1 MAQKKA
7 PAPLIPAV
15 IYARYSS
22 SGQREESI
30 EGQLRECHD
39 FARRNGLT
47 VVGEYVD
54 KALTGRSDK
63 RPDFQRMLRD
73 CERGVFQA
81 VICWK
86 MDRFARNRYDSAMYK
101 YKLKRNGVR
110 IFYAKESIPEGP
122 EGIILESVMEGYAEY
137 YSENL
142 SQNVKRGYYDSALE
156 LKTLGQTVL
165 GLRKG
170 PDGRFEIDPATAPIV
185 RRIFEEYAAGE
196 RAKDIY
202 TRLNDEGY
210 RTSRGGLFN
219 KNSLRRI
226 LQNEK
231 YVGVYEFRDIRVEDG
246 IPAIV
251 DRELFDRCQGM
262 VEKHHRA
269 PAADRATSFL
279 LTAKLFCGHCG
290 EPMTG
295 DGGTGRSGRVYNYY
309 TCNGR
314 RVHKCQKE
322 RAPKEWIEQLVVDE
336 LVDLIHSDD
345 FVNEV
350 ADRCMEFQQ
359 REKDQSALRALEAR
373 QKENEKAIQNMLAAI
388 EAGIITPSTKS
399 RLMELEAER
408 GQIEK
413 GIAQQLIAEPTLE
426 RDQVVYFLERFRDGD
441 VSDEGYRAFL
451 VDTFLNSVYL
461 YDDDKLV
468 LVLNYTGE
476 RCKVTLDLV
485 ESAVEGDGL
494 GGSCFAPFC
503 AECLAVGV
511 LVCSCGIAY
520 GNRVVRPFQ
529 SVAQLYH
536 SASNPNSVAG
546 INSHSGEGRGSRIV
560 DRKKRRSFFFL
571 ACSSRLRITF
581 ASRISSAV
589 CSWVAQD
596 LGLAAISSN
605 RSTCSARSPPIA
617 VSAAVSSNHSSA
629 VGCCVSVA
637 GLCVFRR
644 RSSSMDNC
652 LSDSELKLHP
662 LLQIFF
668 IVEPIIPAPHATGGS
683 VGDILSAVRPA
694 DIIAFAA
701 HQRNE
706 LLPVAG
712 VPHTLV
718 DGVHQPELQALS
730 SGGGVV
736 LRPGHRLNLSSFLR
750 LEHRQTELHTHL
762 VITLAQLCQLLL
774 ADVQFLPVLKAD
786 TVDKEVGVDVVPIQ
800 VGTDQHLPSL
810 KPLGQLQCGGVCS
823 YRVHVLVRREGLH
836 HVIEH
841 RAALLVVQQLGA

>member
-7 PAPLIPAV
+7 APLIPAV

-101 YKLKRNGVR
+101 YKLKKHGVR

-170 PDGRFEIDPATAPIV
+170 ADGRFELDPATAPIV
-185 RRIFEEYAAGE
+185 RRIFEEYAAGDS
-196 RAKDIY
+196 AKEIY
-202 TRLNDEGY
+202 HRLNDEGY

-231 YVGVYEFRDIRVEDG
+231 YVGVYEFKDIRVENA

-251 DRELFDRCQGM
+251 NRELFDKVQAM

-269 PAADRATSFL
+269 PAAQRETSFL

-295 DGGTGRSGRVYNYY
+295 DGGTSRTGRVYYYY

-314 RVHKCQKE
+314 RAHKCKKE
-322 RAPKEWIEQLVVDE
+322 RAPKAWIEQLVVDE
-336 LVDLIHSDD
+336 LVALIHSDE

-350 ADRCMEFQQ
+350 ADKCMEYQQ
-359 REKDQSALRALEAR
+359 REKDDSALRALEAR

-494 GGSCFAPFC
+494 SGSCFAPSS
-503 AECLAVGV
+503 ALK
-511 LVCSCGIAY
+511 GICD
-520 GNRVVRPFQ
+520 RQMPFLHMGEK
-529 SVAQLYH
+529 SL
-536 SASNPNSVAG
+536 NSVYF
-546 INSHSGEGRGSRIV
+546 GRKIG
-560 DRKKRRSFFFL
+560 
-571 ACSSRLRITF
+571 
-581 ASRISSAV
+581 
-589 CSWVAQD
+589 
-596 LGLAAISSN
+596 
-605 RSTCSARSPPIA
+605 
-617 VSAAVSSNHSSA
+617 
-629 VGCCVSVA
+629 
-637 GLCVFRR
+637 
-644 RSSSMDNC
+644 
-652 LSDSELKLHP
+652 
-662 LLQIFF
+662 
-668 IVEPIIPAPHATGGS
+668 
-683 VGDILSAVRPA
+683 
-694 DIIAFAA
+694 
-701 HQRNE
+701 
-706 LLPVAG
+706 
-712 VPHTLV
+712 
-718 DGVHQPELQALS
+718 
-730 SGGGVV
+730 
-736 LRPGHRLNLSSFLR
+736 
-750 LEHRQTELHTHL
+750 
-762 VITLAQLCQLLL
+762 
-774 ADVQFLPVLKAD
+774 
-786 TVDKEVGVDVVPIQ
+786 
-800 VGTDQHLPSL
+800 
-810 KPLGQLQCGGVCS
+810 
-823 YRVHVLVRREGLH
+823 
-836 HVIEH
+836 
-841 RAALLVVQQLGA
+841 